1 MINNDT
7 LFENATKVFNHLEFL
22 QNEIEKNNKEIS
34 KNEQQLA
41 KLNEYNIN
49 LQIAQNYLDLLIKQE
64 SNIFI
69 KNINEILNYGI
80 KTIFDDCDYSIEIQI
95 DNDANKAVIYLVYS
109 DENGNKISSDIQQC
123 GGGIKTVIGVL
134 LQIFF
139 IVHYEL
145 EPILFVDE
153 GFSQV
158 SSQYLPNL
166 FSVIQE
172 VTKKNGLK
180 LLLVTHDTRIL
191 EYADKHYE
199 IQNGTAISLTKN
211 NEYTD
216 I

>member
-1 MINNDT
+1 MMNNDT
-7 LFENATKVFNHLEFL
+7 LFENAIKVFNHLEFI
-22 QNEIEKNNKEIS
+22 QNEIEKNNKEIA
-34 KNEQQLA
+34 KKEQQLT
-41 KLNEYNIN
+41 KLNVYNTD
-49 LQIAQNYLDLLIKQE
+49 LQFARNYLDLLIKNE
-64 SNIFI
+64 SNSFI
-69 KNINEILNYGI
+69 KSINEILNYGL
-80 KTIFDDCDYSIEIQI
+80 KAIFYDCDYSIDINI
-95 DNDANKAVIYLVYS
+95 DNEKSKSNIYLVYT
-109 DENGNKISSDIQQC
+109 DENGNKISPNIQQC

-166 FSVIQE
+166 FSIIQE
-172 VTKKNGLK
+172 VTKKNCLK

-191 EYADKHYE
+191 KYADRRYE
-199 IQNGTAISLTKN
+199 IQNGIAIT
-211 NEYTD
+211 NEDPD